1 VSYLQAFVIA
11 LVQGLTELFPV
22 SSLAGERLRRARPD
36 ARAPA
41 EAPAAATAPRPASP
55 GAHARHA
62 EGRDA
67 TRKARLARRPCGTL
81 AHRSGHNRLPD
92 RQAAR
97 AAQVKPRPSSAA

>member
-11 LVQGLTELFPV
+11 LVQGVTELFPV

-62 EGRDA
+62 GAA
-67 TRKARLARRPCGTL
+67 TQPGKHASR
-81 AHRSGHNRLPD
+81 
-92 RQAAR
+92 AAR
-97 AAQVKPRPSSAA
+97 AARSRTGQAIIVFLIVRPRGRPR